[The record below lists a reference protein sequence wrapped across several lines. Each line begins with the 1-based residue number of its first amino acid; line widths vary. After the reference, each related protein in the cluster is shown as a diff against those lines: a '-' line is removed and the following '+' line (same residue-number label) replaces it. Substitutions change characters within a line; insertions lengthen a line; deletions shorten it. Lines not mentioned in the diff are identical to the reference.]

1 MSQPRF
7 HSFALRVSLFLATCI
22 ATAISLTAPSGCD
35 VNEKD
40 PFYCPD
46 RPNNYCACRSDA
58 ECAAPAGVCDVATT
72 NTCVECTPD
81 NASACA
87 GTKPLCGADNTCRA
101 CAAHADCSSSVC
113 LADGAC
119 AAEAT
124 VAYVAPTGTD
134 NDLCSKAMPCTK
146 VGKALATARPYVKL
160 SGTTNESLM
169 ISAAR
174 KVTFYADVGAKL
186 RAGATNSPIVT
197 VRDNGTAVTIYDL
210 AISDA
215 PNDASGFGVLVPTG
229 GGAPSVSLIRATVSN
244 NPAGGISVAG
254 GTLNVSQSTIS
265 GNAGGGI
272 SVAGGTLNVSQSTI
286 SGNQGGGISV
296 AGGTLNV
303 SQSTISGNAGGGI
316 SVSNGTFDITNNF
329 IVGNGSSD
337 MVTGSDFGGLS
348 LSAGAGANRLEQNTV
363 AYNHAKAGTLLAAGV
378 GCSVTNLVAPGNIVT
393 SNNEG
398 LSFSA
403 QTKGV
408 CTYGN
413 SFTAPGSE
421 ANGLKFKSI
430 TTNPPD
436 FHLTSESPTSV
447 LDAGGACTG
456 SDVDGEPRPQGAACD
471 LGADEFKP

>member
-7 HSFALRVSLFLATCI
+7 HSFALRVSLLFAMCA
-22 ATAISLTAPSGCD
+22 ATAVSLTAPSGCSG
-35 VNEKD
+35 NEKD

-46 RPNNYCACRSDA
+46 RPNSYCACRSDA

-215 PNDASGFGVLVPTG
+215 PNDASGYGVLVPTG

-244 NPAGGISVAG
+244 NPA
-254 GTLNVSQSTIS
+254 
-265 GNAGGGI
+265 GGI

-316 SVSNGTFDITNNF
+316 SVAGGTFDITNNF
-329 IVGNGSSD
+329 IFRNGNATGTTVGGVVLAVSTIGTSRLDFNTIVDNEISASTTSS
-337 MVTGSDFGGLS
+337 GGLVCDI
-348 LSAGAGANRLEQNTV
+348 AGFNASNNLIARNFVNRLSTAANANT
-363 AYNHAKAGTLLAAGV
+363 
-378 GCSVTNLVAPGNIVT
+378 
-393 SNNEG
+393 
-398 LSFSA
+398 
-403 QTKGV
+403 
-408 CTYGN
+408 
-413 SFTAPGSE
+413 
-421 ANGLKFKSI
+421 NGQCA
-430 TTNPPD
+430 
-436 FHLTSESPTSV
+436 HLTSKIVSDLGELKFIAPDMPPYNYHLTAGSSAI
-447 LDAGGACTG
+447 DAATTP
-456 SDVDGEPRPQGAACD
+456 STITVDADGDLRPQGAQKD
-471 LGADEFKP
+471 IGADEYKP